1 MPFLSQMKIGVLD
14 NYGIQFTAKNFSNK
28 NSNKT
33 YKMQQVKNFLA
44 LKTQL
49 INHDLRVKHLTLDKV
64 GSLIGELSCLLS
76 TSDKPIQIT
85 FLYPN

>member
-33 YKMQQVKNFLA
+33 SKMQEVK
-44 LKTQL
+44 
-49 INHDLRVKHLTLDKV
+49 
-64 GSLIGELSCLLS
+64 
-76 TSDKPIQIT
+76 
-85 FLYPN
+85 